1 MKRLAG
7 YCLFVFVCLLAASR
21 PVAGQAVGISGDALY
36 EARVVL
42 EDRSTQTRQEGIRE
56 AGRIVLTRIT
66 GERHPDR
73 VESLT
78 SVLEDIDGLVQRF
91 QWESTESGDPRLWVR
106 FDAGA
111 VDRAVRD
118 SGHALWGRER
128 PRVLVWLAIRD
139 ESDRDLLTEGDVTL
153 RAPNLADAARQ
164 RGLPLIFPLMD
175 LEDRSEVSFA
185 DVWGGFDERVLEA
198 SSRYSPNA
206 ILIGRVEAAG
216 GGDWRG
222 RWSLYQ
228 PDGVLRWRSQPAPRG
243 EILGEGVHEAAN
255 RLARRFAVA
264 GDMGSGDAIRLRVR
278 GLSSVEDY
286 VRAER
291 HLQDLTPVEA
301 VQLQSLTGDGAVFR
315 IQSRGGRISLE
326 QAIELRGELI
336 PVESEPA
343 ESQDSGLTGLVPVET
358 VTTYRLR
365 Q

>member
-1 MKRLAG
+1 MKRLSG
-7 YCLFVFVCLLAASR
+7 YCLFVVVCLLAVSR
-21 PVAGQAVGISGDALY
+21 PVMGQAVGISGEALY

-42 EDRSTQTRQEGIRE
+42 EDRSAETRQAGIRE
-56 AGRIVLTRIT
+56 AGRVVLTRIT

-73 VESLT
+73 IEALS
-78 SVLEDIDGLVQRF
+78 SVLEGIDGLVQRF
-91 QWESTESGDPRLWVR
+91 QWETTGSGEPRLWVR

-118 SGHALWGRER
+118 SGHPLWGRER

-139 ESDRDLLTEGDVTL
+139 GGERDLLTEGDVTV
-153 RAPNLADAARQ
+153 RAPNLAGAARQ

-198 SSRYSPNA
+198 SRRYSPNA
-206 ILIGRVEAAG
+206 ILIGRVETAG

-228 PDGVLRWRSQPAPRG
+228 PDGVLRWRSEPAPRG
-243 EILGEGVHEAAN
+243 KILGEGVHEAAN

-264 GDMGSGDAIRLRVR
+264 GDMGSGDAIRIRIR
-278 GLSSVEDY
+278 GLSTVEDY

-315 IQSRGGRISLE
+315 IQSRGGRMSLE

-336 PVESEPA
+336 PVESEP
-343 ESQDSGLTGLVPVET
+343 EQSQDTVLTGLVPVDT

-365 Q
+365 R